1 MIKAFIF
8 CFILFYF
15 VGAKALNK
23 IGQAS
28 RKASNKAV
36 DTFLNEMEKNNK

>member
-1 MIKAFIF
+1 MLKGIIF
-8 CFILFYF
+8 LFILFYF

-36 DTFLNEMEKNNK
+36 DTFLNEMEKQNK